1 MKEIRKEIQM
11 IFQDPIDS
19 LDPRMTVEDIIQE
32 GLQIQGFKNKEENI
46 IET

>member
-1 MKEIRKEIQM
+1 M

-32 GLQIQGFKNKEENI
+32 GLRIQGHNNKAENHKVVVDI
-46 IET
+46 